1 MKKGLIQV
9 YTGNGK
15 GKTTASLGL
24 ALRACGHGYKVAMV
38 QFMKKNESYGEVQAS
53 KYLPGFS
60 LYQFGRN
67 VFVRRNPDQIDIE
80 LAKEGLSFAKEIME
94 KEEYDIIILDEINV
108 AVDYGLLTEEEVL
121 KFLDFKPE
129 NIELIL
135 TGRYAKDSIVK
146 RADLVTEMKEIKH
159 PYEKGI
165 MAREGI
171 EF

>member
-1 MKKGLIQV
+1 MKQGLIQV

-15 GKTTASLGL
+15 GKTTAALGL

-53 KYLPGFS
+53 KYLSGFS
-60 LYQFGRN
+60 LFQFGRN
-67 VFVRRNPDQIDIE
+67 VFVKRDPDKIDIE
-80 LAKEGLSFAKEIME
+80 LAKEGLLFAKELMQ
-94 KEEYDIIILDEINV
+94 KKEYDILILDEINV
-108 AVDYGLLTEEEVL
+108 ALDFGLLTEEEVL
-121 KFLDFKPE
+121 ELLDEKPP
-129 NIELIL
+129 NMELIL
-135 TGRYAKDSIVK
+135 TGRYAKDSIVE
-146 RADLVTEMKEIKH
+146 RADLVTEMKQIKH